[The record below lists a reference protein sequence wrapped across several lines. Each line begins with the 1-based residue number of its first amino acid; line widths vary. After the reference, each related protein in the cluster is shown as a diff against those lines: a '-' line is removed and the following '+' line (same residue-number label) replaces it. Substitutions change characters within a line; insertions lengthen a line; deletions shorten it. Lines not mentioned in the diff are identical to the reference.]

1 MLKKDKIVDTIKLLE
16 WPQCYSRYL
25 SHHFFFLFLPI
36 FYLWKLKTFL
46 QICEGKFI
54 NGDIMIVD
62 GGLWLSRPRHLA
74 KEAVKQVSR
83 SVEKRSRNVPV
94 GVPKSKL

>member
-1 MLKKDKIVDTIKLLE
+1 V
-16 WPQCYSRYL
+16 
-25 SHHFFFLFLPI
+25 
-36 FYLWKLKTFL
+36 
-46 QICEGKFI
+46 
-54 NGDIMIVD
+54 IVD

-83 SVEKRSRNVPV
+83 SVEKRSRNAPV